1 MSDTATDSRYP
12 YEMGERIAK
21 LEQIAEN
28 TAAVLTDMRA
38 DIRDLRRETR
48 TQFYW
53 LLGLI
58 LLSGAGQTVAKALGL
73 LH

>member
-1 MSDTATDSRYP
+1 
-12 YEMGERIAK
+12 MGERIAK
-21 LEQIAEN
+21 LEQIAEH
-28 TAAVLTDMRA
+28 TAAVLAEMRMDSRELRT

-58 LLSGAGQTVAKALGL
+58 LLSGAGQTVAKAFGL

>member
-1 MSDTATDSRYP
+1 MSDAATDSRYP
-12 YEMGERIAK
+12 YYMGERIAK

-28 TAAVLTDMRA
+28 TAVLTDMRA

-58 LLSGAGQTVAKALGL
+58 LLSGAGQTVATALGL